1 MEIPSVEGGRGDDE
15 ERSAMGPMECVVLA
29 FPGERL
35 DVAAVAA
42 IADLRKEGQVRLID
56 SLVVVKSPTGEV
68 STSELIE
75 YDEYDEATAEIG
87 PEANLLGPEDAAEVA
102 QSLAAGSCALML
114 LVEHIWAARAAEAIR
129 AAGGR
134 VAARVPIPDA
144 HVEEART
151 AYREAVAA
159 AAGRS

>member
-1 MEIPSVEGGRGDDE
+1 
-15 ERSAMGPMECVVLA
+15 MGPVECVVLA

-35 DVAAVAA
+35 KVAAVAA
-42 IADLRKEGQVRLID
+42 IAELRKEGQVRLID
-56 SLVVVKSPTGEV
+56 SLVVVRAPSGEV
-68 STSELIE
+68 STSELVE
-75 YDEYDEATAEIG
+75 YDEFDEATAEIG

-102 QSLAAGSCALML
+102 QSLEPGSCALML

-129 AAGGR
+129 EAGGR
-134 VAARVPIPDA
+134 VAARVSIPDA

-151 AYREAVAA
+151 PNREAVAE

>member
-1 MEIPSVEGGRGDDE
+1 
-15 ERSAMGPMECVVLA
+15 MGPVECVVLA

-35 DVAAVAA
+35 KVAAVAA
-42 IADLRKEGQVRLID
+42 VAGLRKEGQVRLID
-56 SLVVVKSPTGEV
+56 SLVVVKAASGEV
-68 STSELIE
+68 STSELVE

-102 QSLAAGSCALML
+102 QSMEPGSCALML
-114 LVEHIWAARAAEAIR
+114 LVEHIWATRALEAIHE
-129 AAGGR
+129 AGGR
-134 VAARVPIPDA
+134 IAASVRIPDD
-144 HVEEART
+144 HVEEARA